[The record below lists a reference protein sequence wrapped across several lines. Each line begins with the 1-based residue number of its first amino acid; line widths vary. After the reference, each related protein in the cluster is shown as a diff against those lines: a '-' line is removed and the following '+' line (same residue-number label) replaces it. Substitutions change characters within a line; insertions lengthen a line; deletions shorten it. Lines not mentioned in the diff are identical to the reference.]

1 MSFEIK
7 YDKNGNVI
15 TPPPVVE
22 EQTQEQVI
30 PNPMLAAV
38 QEPQDWPT
46 EPEPQDYVEELP
58 EPAQAAP
65 APSPKPNSAEMNW
78 RRLEAEKLRL
88 EDEVRS
94 LREAQARPQQQP
106 QPEEDYSVNLND
118 DDLAEGRHLTKVQK
132 EVRNLKKE
140 LAQYQSQMQQ
150 MTLEARIKAQ
160 YPDFDQVVS
169 QQNVAALNQSEPELA
184 QSIGANRD
192 LYSQA
197 VSAYKAIKR
206 LGIAGEAVDPQQLER
221 VKKNTAKP
229 KTAASVMGGSESPL
243 ARAAGF
249 ADGKM
254 TKEMQQRLYKEMI
267 ESSKRS

>member
-22 EQTQEQVI
+22 EQPEQVT
-30 PNPMLAAV
+30 PNPMLAPV

-46 EPEPQDYVEELP
+46 EPEGEDVVEELP

-65 APSPKPNSAEMNW
+65 APKPNSAEMNW

-88 EDEVRS
+88 EEEVRA
-94 LREAQARPQQQP
+94 LREAQSRQQQP
-106 QPEEDYSVNLND
+106 QQPEEDYSVNLND

-140 LAQYQSQMQQ
+140 LANYQAQMQQ

-169 QQNVAALNQSEPELA
+169 QQNVAALNQAEPELA

-206 LGIAGEAVDPQQLER
+206 LGIAGEPVDPQQLER

-229 KTAASVMGGSESPL
+229 RTAASVMGGSESPL

-249 ADGKM
+249 VDGKM
-254 TKEMQQRLYKEMI
+254 TKDMQQRLYKEMV
-267 ESSKRS
+267 EASKRS